1 MLFKLNVKGSVI
13 SPYMRKKLDEFAYL
27 ASHDLQEPL
36 RKIGTLSEFLRL
48 RYHDALGKEGAQ
60 YIDMI
65 LSSVNNMRGIID
77 SLLQF
82 TDLDSKTPEFVPLKL
97 NEVVA
102 DVLADQQ
109 LKISETGAT
118 IDVRPLPDV
127 EGVASE
133 IRLLMNNLISNS
145 LKFVSGTKPNI
156 KVESSPLDDHDK
168 VKLKLTS
175 PARFFKISVSDN
187 GIGFEKE
194 FCELIFGVFQR
205 LNAKSEYA
213 GSGIGLATCKKIAD
227 RHHSLIFAESELGK
241 GSTFSLV
248 IPEHQIANG

>member
-1 MLFKLNVKGSVI
+1 
-13 SPYMRKKLDEFAYL
+13 MRKKLDEFAYL

-48 RYHDALGKEGAQ
+48 RYKEALGDEGGQ

-82 TDLDSKTPEFVPLKL
+82 TNLDSKAPEFVPLDL
-97 NEVVA
+97 DRVVA

-118 IDVRPLPDV
+118 IDVKPLPQV

-145 LKFVSGTKPNI
+145 LKFVSGTHPVI
-156 KVESSPLDDHDK
+156 RVESTTLGEGEKTRLRLNSPNK
-168 VKLKLTS
+168 
-175 PARFFKISVSDN
+175 FFKISVSDN

-194 FCELIFGVFQR
+194 YSELIFGVFQR

-213 GSGIGLATCKKIAD
+213 GSGIGLATCKKVAD
-227 RHHSLIFAESELGK
+227 RHNSLIYAESELGK
-241 GSTFSLV
+241 GSTFSL
-248 IPEHQIANG
+248 IMPERQTS

>member
-1 MLFKLNVKGSVI
+1 
-13 SPYMRKKLDEFAYL
+13 MREKLDEFAYL

-48 RYHDALGKEGAQ
+48 RYTDALGKEGGQ

-82 TDLDSKTPEFVPLKL
+82 TNLDTTTPKFEPINLDRLF
-97 NEVVA
+97 E

-109 LKISETGAT
+109 LKITETGAT
-118 IDVRPLPDV
+118 VDVHPLPQVD
-127 EGVASE
+127 GVASE
-133 IRLLMNNLISNS
+133 LRLLLNNLLSNS
-145 LKFVSGTKPNI
+145 LKFVCDAKPLI
-156 KVESSPLDDHDK
+156 KVEATALDDGDK
-168 VKLKLTS
+168 SRLKLTS
-175 PARFFKISVSDN
+175 PARFFRISVTDN

-194 FCELIFGVFQR
+194 YADLIFGVFQR

-227 RHHSLIFAESELGK
+227 RHNSLIIAESELGK
-241 GSTFSLV
+241 GSTFSIV
-248 IPEHQIANG
+248 MPEHQIVSG

>member
-1 MLFKLNVKGSVI
+1 
-13 SPYMRKKLDEFAYL
+13 MRKKLDEFAYL

-48 RYHDALGKEGAQ
+48 RYQDALGKEGGQ

-82 TDLDSKTPEFVPLKL
+82 TNLDSKVPEFVPLDL
-97 NEVVA
+97 DQVVS
-102 DVLADQQ
+102 DVLADQE

-118 IDVRPLPDV
+118 IDVHPLPHV

-145 LKFVSGTKPNI
+145 LKFVNNTKPII
-156 KVESSPLDDHDK
+156 KVESTTLDDLDK
-168 VKLKLTS
+168 AKLKLIS
-175 PARFFKISVSDN
+175 PVRFFKISVSDN

-194 FCELIFGVFQR
+194 YCDLIFGVFQR

-213 GSGIGLATCKKIAD
+213 GSGIGLATCKKVAD
-227 RHHSLIFAESELGK
+227 RHNSLIFAESELGK

-248 IPEHQIANG
+248 MPEHQII